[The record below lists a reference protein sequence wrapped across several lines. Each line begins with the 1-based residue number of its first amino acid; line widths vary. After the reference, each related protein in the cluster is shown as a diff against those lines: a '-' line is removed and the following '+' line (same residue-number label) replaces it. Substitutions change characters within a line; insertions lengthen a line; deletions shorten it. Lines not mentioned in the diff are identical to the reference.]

1 MLNLTNIFIILGY
14 FSVGFGIALFRQ
26 LLSTKFVEIEPFDL
40 KNDDSENGKS
50 LVLFIIVLW
59 PFYLVLLVVSVI
71 LALILAVLETIGD
84 GIMWLFKKSAKKM
97 KEDLDNDTELWFFGD
112 RFY

>member
-26 LLSTKFVEIEPFDL
+26 LLSTKFAEIEPFDL

-50 LVLFIIVLW
+50 LVLFVIVLW
-59 PFYLVLLVVSVI
+59 PFYLALLVVCIV
-71 LALILAVLETIGD
+71 LIFLETIGN

-97 KEDLDNDTELWFFGD
+97 EEDLDHGD
-112 RFY
+112 RFH

>member
-26 LLSTKFVEIEPFDL
+26 LLSTKYAEIEPFDL

-97 KEDLDNDTELWFFGD
+97 KEDLDNDAELWFFGD

>member
-1 MLNLTNIFIILGY
+1 MFNLTNIFIILGY

-26 LLSTKFVEIEPFDL
+26 LLSTKFAEIEPFDL

-50 LVLFIIVLW
+50 LVLFIIALW
-59 PFYLVLLVVSVI
+59 PFYLALLVVCMV
-71 LALILAVLETIGD
+71 LIFLEIIGN
-84 GIMWLFKKSAKKM
+84 GIMWLFKKSVKKM
-97 KEDLDNDTELWFFGD
+97 NEDLDNGN

>member
-1 MLNLTNIFIILGY
+1 MVHIFNLHNLLLILGY
-14 FSVGFGIALFRQ
+14 FSIGFGIALLRQ

-50 LVLFIIVLW
+50 LVLFIIALW
-59 PFYLVLLVVSVI
+59 PIYLVLLVVSVI
-71 LALILAVLETIGD
+71 LALILAVLEIIGD

-97 KEDLDNDTELWFFGD
+97 KEDLDNGD

>member
-14 FSVGFGIALFRQ
+14 FSVGFGIALLRQ

-59 PFYLVLLVVSVI
+59 PFYMALLVVCMV
-71 LALILAVLETIGD
+71 LIFLETIGN
-84 GIMWLFKKSAKKM
+84 GIIWLFKKAAKKM
-97 KEDLDNDTELWFFGD
+97 EEDLDHGN
-112 RFY
+112 RFH

>member
-1 MLNLTNIFIILGY
+1 M
-14 FSVGFGIALFRQ
+14 
-26 LLSTKFVEIEPFDL
+26 
-40 KNDDSENGKS
+40 
-50 LVLFIIVLW
+50 
-59 PFYLVLLVVSVI
+59 VSVI

-97 KEDLDNDTELWFFGD
+97 KEDLDNGD